1 MGTVVSPIEPERLDH
16 PGSENQKRK
25 VLKPVRLFRRV
36 LKRVVD
42 HDCNE
47 IAGEMAFDFAF
58 SIFPAALFAATL
70 AGLLGI
76 TPEFVANS
84 LDVLGIFLH
93 EVVRGMVEDNVRSLV
108 ASSSKNLLT
117 IGFLGAIWVSSSA
130 ISATIKALNRAYGVA
145 ETRSFW
151 FRRTLSVGLMFG
163 VGFSM
168 VVAFNLLFLGEWIE
182 AQLLMRLG
190 LQHLL
195 PSLVAYLKWPIGFL
209 SAISMAGLL
218 YRLAPNCRPRL
229 LGVLPGAALFA
240 LLWFFLSRAFG
251 AYVANFSY
259 YNFVTGLLGVFIGFQ
274 LWIYLTAFILLV
286 GGELNAELALMRIRK
301 TERLTE

>member
-1 MGTVVSPIEPERLDH
+1 MGKVEGLPDPDQVSQSVRRIPKWRKLLR
-16 PGSENQKRK
+16 PGRI
-25 VLKPVRLFRRV
+25 FRRV
-36 LKRVVD
+36 LKRVLD

-76 TPEFVANS
+76 TPEFVSNS

-93 EVVRGMVEDNVRSLV
+93 DIVRGMVEDNVRSLV

-151 FRRTLSVGLMFG
+151 FRRALSVGLMFG

-190 LQHLL
+190 ARWTL
-195 PSLVAYLKWPIGFL
+195 
-209 SAISMAGLL
+209 
-218 YRLAPNCRPRL
+218 
-229 LGVLPGAALFA
+229 
-240 LLWFFLSRAFG
+240 
-251 AYVANFSY
+251 
-259 YNFVTGLLGVFIGFQ
+259 
-274 LWIYLTAFILLV
+274 
-286 GGELNAELALMRIRK
+286 
-301 TERLTE
+301 